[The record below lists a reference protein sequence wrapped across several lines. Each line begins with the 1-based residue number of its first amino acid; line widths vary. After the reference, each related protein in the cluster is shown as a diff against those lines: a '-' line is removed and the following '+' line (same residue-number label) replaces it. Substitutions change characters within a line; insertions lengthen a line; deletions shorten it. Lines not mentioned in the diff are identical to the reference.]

1 MRPLSAREQKL
12 LALALLVGAVALV
25 WLAIVQPV
33 VGGFS
38 ARAAERERL
47 TQTWR
52 RNDRLIAAMPAWRA
66 ASEQQRLT
74 ASRFSIDAPSER
86 LAAEALKARI
96 QQLAADEGFNVTG
109 VEDVSDQAKPGE
121 VRVRA
126 DGELTLTQLCDS
138 LRRLETEGAFV
149 IVDFIAISADRAA
162 ASGREAPLDVRL
174 ELSAAYRPPRARGL

>member
-1 MRPLSAREQKL
+1 VRSLSSREQKL
-12 LALALLVGAVALV
+12 LALALLMAAIALV

-47 TQTWR
+47 TQTWH
-52 RNDRLIAAMPAWRA
+52 RNERLIAAMPAWRA
-66 ASEQQRLT
+66 ASEEQRRT
-74 ASRFSIDAPSER
+74 AGRFSIDAPSER

-96 QQLAADEGFNVTG
+96 QQLAADEGFNVTA
-109 VEDVSDQAKPGE
+109 VVDESDLAAPGE

-149 IVDFIAISADRAA
+149 IVDFIAISADRAVV
-162 ASGREAPLDVRL
+162 SGREAPLAVRL
-174 ELSAAYRPPRARGL
+174 ELTADYRPPRAGGL

>member
-1 MRPLSAREQKL
+1 VRPLSAREQKL
-12 LALALLVGAVALV
+12 LALALLVGAIALV

-33 VGGFS
+33 ADGFS
-38 ARAAERERL
+38 ARAAEREQL

-66 ASEQQRLT
+66 ASEQQSRT
-74 ASRFSIDAPSER
+74 ADRFSINAPSGG
-86 LAAEALKARI
+86 LAAEALKTRI

-109 VEDVSDQAKPGE
+109 VEELSDQAKPGE

-126 DGELTLTQLCDS
+126 DGELTLAQLCDS

-149 IVDFIAISADRAA
+149 IVDFISISADRAV

-174 ELSAAYRPPRARGL
+174 ELSAAYRPPHGRGL